1 MGGTL
6 LWTLQLSSELVVEL
20 LKRTLRREIE
30 PVWVWHHSTIAKVPM
45 ATPTSTNASCKGATL
60 NAMFFVLFCIVL
72 LVFTSHLL
80 QIEITTMTERV
91 LARSSKCQL
100 VACHSQA
107 SDTVSRSLFIRF
119 HILYQAEIAGSTWS
133 WAIRLYEY
141 RVDMLS
147 DSQAYESSVLF
158 SLLASWTWL
167 IAKYAKT
174 VGGLGTVVDW

>member
-6 LWTLQLSSELVVEL
+6 LSTLQLSSELVVEL

-30 PVWVWHHSTIAKVPM
+30 PVWVWHHLTIAKVPM

-60 NAMFFVLFCIVL
+60 NAMFFCSVL

-107 SDTVSRSLFIRF
+107 SDIVSRSLFIRF
-119 HILYQAEIAGSTWS
+119 HILYQKLLDQLGRGLYGCTNIESTCWVTVKHTS
-133 WAIRLYEY
+133 
-141 RVDMLS
+141 RVS
-147 DSQAYESSVLF
+147 LF

-167 IAKYAKT
+167 ISKYAKT